1 MADKPD
7 ENGGYP
13 EFLVNAVDDNGKVLS
28 DGPAP
33 LAQPR
38 VYYGPIIASDTNDYA
53 IVGKNGNDREYDY
66 ENNAGTKNSTYT
78 GSGGVPVGGA
88 LARTVF
94 GLKYAE
100 RNFLFSNVIGDNSK
114 ILFNRDPSRRVE
126 AVAPWLTV
134 DSGTYPAIVDKRLV
148 WIVDGYTTLDNYPY
162 SQQTSLSEATFDSQ
176 VGRTGERC
184 PTSRSR
190 TSGTRSRRRWMPM
203 TAR

>member
-1 MADKPD
+1 M
-7 ENGGYP
+7 
-13 EFLVNAVDDNGKVLS
+13 
-28 DGPAP
+28 
-33 LAQPR
+33 
-38 VYYGPIIASDTNDYA
+38 
-53 IVGKNGNDREYDY
+53 
-66 ENNAGTKNSTYT
+66 
-78 GSGGVPVGGA
+78 
-88 LARTVF
+88 
-94 GLKYAE
+94 
-100 RNFLFSNVIGDNSK
+100 IGDNSK

-190 TSGTRSRRRWMPM
+190 TSGTR
-203 TAR
+203 